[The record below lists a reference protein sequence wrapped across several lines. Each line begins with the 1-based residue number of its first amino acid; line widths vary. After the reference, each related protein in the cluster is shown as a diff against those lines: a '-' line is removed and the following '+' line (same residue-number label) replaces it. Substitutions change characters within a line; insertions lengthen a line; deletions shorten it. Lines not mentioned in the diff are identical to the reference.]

1 MINKLIVME
10 VEMINKQ
17 LESILQLDLKERIYV
32 YQLLWQSILKDMQ
45 METNMFTDEQKDE
58 IDKRIEKIDNG
69 EAKLFS
75 WEDVKQEI
83 KASL

>member
-1 MINKLIVME
+1 ME
-10 VEMINKQ
+10 AETINKQ

-45 METNMFTDEQKDE
+45 METNIFTDEQKDE
-58 IDKRIEKIDNG
+58 IDRRLEKIDNG
-69 EAKLFS
+69 KAKLFS
-75 WEDVKQEI
+75 WDDVKQEI

>member
-1 MINKLIVME
+1 ME
-10 VEMINKQ
+10 AETINKQ

-58 IDKRIEKIDNG
+58 IDRRLEKIDNG
-69 EAKLFS
+69 KAKLFS
-75 WEDVKQEI
+75 WDDVKQEI